1 VIAYENCAE
10 NLASFLSLL
19 LLVLI
24 PWGAVNLV
32 DYYLVQHGNYNV
44 PAMYVKSGQYW
55 HNPSNWTYYGF
66 NLKVLLAYFAGVVC
80 GFPFVSCAWFKGPLA
95 DRLDGADLSWIPGL
109 VVTTVVYLALVYRRR
124 PIGATAGRSTTATTT
139 HVHLEDRYEP
149 CQPEDDSGR
158 QKSVPPWSRTA
169 SRGAVR
175 QTDSGLRCRRQNG
188 IHRGCPRR

>member
-1 VIAYENCAE
+1 VCNVLNVYGGMLNLITGLATFVRVHASFRVRLLMMLPTFIVGTAAAMIAYENYAE

-55 HNPSNWTYYGF
+55 HNPSSWTYHGF

-80 GFPFVSCAWFKGPLA
+80 GFPFVSC
-95 DRLDGADLSWIPGL
+95 
-109 VVTTVVYLALVYRRR
+109 
-124 PIGATAGRSTTATTT
+124 
-139 HVHLEDRYEP
+139 E
-149 CQPEDDSGR
+149 
-158 QKSVPPWSRTA
+158 
-169 SRGAVR
+169 
-175 QTDSGLRCRRQNG
+175 
-188 IHRGCPRR
+188 